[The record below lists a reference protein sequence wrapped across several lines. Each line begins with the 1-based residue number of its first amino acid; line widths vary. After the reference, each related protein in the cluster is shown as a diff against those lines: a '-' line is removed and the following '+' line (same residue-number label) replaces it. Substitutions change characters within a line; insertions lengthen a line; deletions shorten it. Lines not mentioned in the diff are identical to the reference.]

1 METTASAEL
10 TEQIT
15 ENRYDENQLIS
26 LKVPVT
32 GLAYYN
38 NSKEFEW
45 VDGSIDIQGV
55 RYKYVKRRIY
65 NDTLEVMCIP
75 DAASIRL
82 GEINTA
88 FFRWTNGLSRTGQDR
103 RQGAHT
109 RLLHPLSPDYY
120 AIGQAFQL
128 QLPSVCSSTG
138 TATAVIPVTS
148 VYRPVPENPP
158 EL

>member
-32 GLAYYN
+32 NLAYYN

-45 VDGSIDIQGV
+45 VDGSIDIQGI

-88 FFRWTNGLSRTGQDR
+88 FFRFSNGLSHTGQDR

-120 AIGQAFQL
+120 SVGQTIQL
-128 QLPSVCSSTG
+128 QHPSVCAAKRKSIAAAFVSSL
-138 TATAVIPVTS
+138 
-148 VYRPVPENPP
+148 YKPVPENPP

>member
-1 METTASAEL
+1 METEASAEL

-15 ENRYDENQLIS
+15 ASRYDENQLIS

-32 GLAYYN
+32 GLAYFN

-45 VDGSIDIQGV
+45 VDGSIDIQGI

-88 FFRWTNGLSRTGQDR
+88 FLRFTNGLSHTGQDK

-109 RLLHPLSPDYY
+109 PLLHPLSPDYY
-120 AIGQAFQL
+120 AARQAFQL
-128 QLPSVCSSTG
+128 QHPSAGAAKRKTVAAVPVSSL
-138 TATAVIPVTS
+138 
-148 VYRPVPENPP
+148 YKPVPENPP